1 MDQDGRHYRD
11 VVSGGQRVLPL
22 RRPHGKQAVHRY
34 PVRIRINNSA
44 SRKRGSVE
52 SRLSSHLREPRFGI
66 VSGLPTIHQES
77 LQRALCDL
85 SDRKHDRCS
94 GSRFSPIDQIAGYEL
109 EWAYECTATCAVT
122 MSPNSSRRSF
132 LKSSTLVGAGCML
145 RSPALSSSVGS
156 SVIVVGA

>member
-66 VSGLPTIHQES
+66 VSGLPTIRPDKRRSVRRLLPKSDVHQIVPANIKE
-77 LQRALCDL
+77 
-85 SDRKHDRCS
+85 
-94 GSRFSPIDQIAGYEL
+94 IAGQ
-109 EWAYECTATCAVT
+109 
-122 MSPNSSRRSF
+122 NR
-132 LKSSTLVGAGCML
+132 KG
-145 RSPALSSSVGS
+145 
-156 SVIVVGA
+156 